1 MLIAAALI
9 ELELEVAESIK
20 DKRRVVKSLLG
31 RIEQRFRVSVAEV
44 ADQDHRSSICIGCVK
59 VGIDPRHLRAHME
72 KVVRFVESLGLAEL
86 VGDEIT
92 ITRLTE
98 LDELDEDDAAWSAS
112 HAEHEE
118 EDDDEGDLEDDE
130 SET

>member
-9 ELELEVAESIK
+9 ELELEIAESIK

-59 VGIDPRHLRAHME
+59 VGIDPRHLRAQME
-72 KVVRFVESLGLAEL
+72 KIIRFVESLGLAEL

-98 LDELDEDDAAWSAS
+98 LEELDESDPAWSAS
-112 HAEHEE
+112 HDEHDE
-118 EDDDEGDLEDDE
+118 EDEADLEDDE